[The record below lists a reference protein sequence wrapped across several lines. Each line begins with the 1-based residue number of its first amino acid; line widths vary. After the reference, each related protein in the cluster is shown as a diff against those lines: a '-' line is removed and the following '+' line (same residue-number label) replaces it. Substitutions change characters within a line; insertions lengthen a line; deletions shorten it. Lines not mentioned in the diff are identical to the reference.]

1 MQISV
6 DKSTLDLL
14 QRGDEGMY
22 RTIFVQLQPALVA
35 YASEYVIDKDLS
47 KSLVQEAF
55 FKLWETRQKLKVG
68 TNLNAYLYKSVRN
81 ICLNYLRHLKVTD
94 KYAQNIIT
102 AEYKLNYEALKD
114 KSAERLLEAE
124 ILEHIN
130 SAVEK
135 MTPQCQQLFIMSRFE
150 GKSHKEIA
158 KELCIT
164 EKTVEN
170 QIGKALKVARAEL
183 KEFLPITIMLYTI
196 LS

>member
-6 DKSTLDLL
+6 DKSMLGFL
-14 QRGDEGMY
+14 RKGDEKVY
-22 RTIFVQLQPALVA
+22 RTIFTQLQPALVA
-35 YASEYVIDKDLS
+35 YASEYVIDKDLA

-55 FKLWETRQKLKVG
+55 LKLWENRENLTVG

-81 ICLNYLRHLKVTD
+81 ICLNYLRHLKVTN
-94 KYAQNIIT
+94 KYSNNII
-102 AEYKLNYEALKD
+102 AQESALNYEALKD

-124 ILEHIN
+124 ILERLDK
-130 SAVEK
+130 AVEK
-135 MTPQCQQLFIMSRFE
+135 MTPQCRQVFIMSRFE

-158 KELCIT
+158 NELGIV

-183 KEFLPITIMLYTI
+183 QEFLPITMMLYSI
-196 LS
+196 LH